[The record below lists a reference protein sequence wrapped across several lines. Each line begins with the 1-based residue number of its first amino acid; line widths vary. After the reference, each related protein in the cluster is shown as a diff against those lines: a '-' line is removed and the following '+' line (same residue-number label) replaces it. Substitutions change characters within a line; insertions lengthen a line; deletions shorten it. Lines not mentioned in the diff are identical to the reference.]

1 MTRRRRAVVWIVGT
15 AAAIGVLVLLAPESA
30 GPGHL
35 VALHRFLTNLGVEV
49 SDGGEPPQQGT
60 YVLPVDRRS
69 NEQLD
74 GLLAWVF
81 QGGRLVVTDPS
92 SELLDRFDVTTGR
105 VGVLGDSSLVTDCV
119 RSETLGVGTIEVS
132 ASDRLLSTGQGAGCF
147 ASGTGSYAV
156 FIPHGSGTVVLT
168 GGSSFLA
175 DELLNAADNA
185 VFVAALVGPGPV
197 VIGPS
202 GVPASTSL
210 WGAVPTGAKAVFW
223 ELIVATVLFAI
234 ARGRRLGR
242 PIDEEPVSPIPSSE
256 LVDATARL
264 YRRARAAGFCGGVLQ
279 DWTAARLTRRTGV
292 APDPDRARLSV
303 ALARS
308 SDVPLERLEQA
319 LTAPAP
325 TTDEQ
330 FVELGRELES
340 IADQI
345 EGAPR

>member
-1 MTRRRRAVVWIVGT
+1 MSRRRRAIAWIAGA
-15 AAAIGVLVLLAPESA
+15 AAAIGVLVLLTPESA

-49 SDGGEPPQQGT
+49 TDADAPPQQGT

-74 GLLAWVF
+74 PLLEWVF

-92 SELLDRFDVTTGR
+92 SALFHRFDVTTGR

-119 RSETLGVGTIEVS
+119 RSETLGVATIEVS

-156 FIPHGSGTVVLT
+156 FIPHGSGTVVLV
-168 GGSSFLA
+168 GGSSFLT
-175 DELLNAADNA
+175 DELLNRADNA
-185 VFVAALVGPGPV
+185 VFVAGLVGPGPV
-197 VIGPS
+197 VIGSS
-202 GVPASTSL
+202 GVPASTSF
-210 WGAVPTGAKAVFW
+210 WGAVPTAAKAVVW
-223 ELIVATVLFAI
+223 ELIVAAALFAF

-242 PIDEEPVSPIPSSE
+242 PIEEEPISPIPSGE

-264 YRRARAAGFCGGVLQ
+264 YRRAHAAGFCGTVLQ
-279 DWTAARLTRRTGV
+279 DWTAARLVRRTGV
-292 APDPDRARLSV
+292 APDADHARLAV

-308 SDVPLERLEQA
+308 SDVPLERLEHA

-325 TTDEQ
+325 ANDEQ
-330 FVELGRELES
+330 LVELGRELES